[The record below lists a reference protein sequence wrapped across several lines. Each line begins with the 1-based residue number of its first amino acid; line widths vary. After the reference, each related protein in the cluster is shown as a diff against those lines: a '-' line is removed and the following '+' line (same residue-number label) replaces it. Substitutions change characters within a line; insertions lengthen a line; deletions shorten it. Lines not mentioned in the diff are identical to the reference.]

1 MNHVLSILKIVYD
14 KFLISIFIILV
25 GFIIGKA
32 VGKIVENLFK
42 GFEID
47 RLLKKVS
54 PGIAFDKAIGQLS
67 SYAVYII
74 TVIFVLQFIGIKN
87 LVLTIILIILSALII
102 LSLIAAMTTIIP
114 NIFVGFFMKKRFRK
128 GQNIR
133 FGSVKG
139 KILKIRFSDVM
150 IKSSNGDIF
159 SVPYIY
165 IKKKF
170 K

>member
-1 MNHVLSILKIVYD
+1 MNQVLTVLKIIYD
-14 KFLISIFIILV
+14 KFLISLFIILV

-32 VGKIVENLFK
+32 IGKIIENFFK
-42 GFEID
+42 GFEIN

-54 PGIAFDKAIGQLS
+54 SSIAFDKAIGQLS

-74 TVIFVLQFIGIKN
+74 TVIFVLQVIGIKN
-87 LVLTIILIILSALII
+87 LVFTIILIILSVLIV
-102 LSLIAAMTTIIP
+102 LSLIAAISTIIP
-114 NIFVGFFMKKRFRK
+114 NMFVGFFIKKKIRK

-150 IKSSNGDIF
+150 IKSSTGDVF

-165 IKKKF
+165 IKKKI